1 VLHKRSLSDVYN
13 CLSKKFL
20 IEIKLLPLEK
30 WVTSNIEAHLAT
42 IITSIEI
49 NSIEWPIFSVGN
61 DVALIGLP
69 VITEAKL

>member
-1 VLHKRSLSDVYN
+1 MKD
-13 CLSKKFL
+13 
-20 IEIKLLPLEK
+20 ILPLEEISRSDQVGPPRK

-69 VITEAKL
+69 VITKAKL